1 MVGRFLVEGALLG
14 ERVIYAGP
22 EADVRAALMDISSAD
37 GFPADRAAGV
47 EIVPASTLAP
57 PFASADA
64 GAGWLARASRL
75 ALGDGFTGL
84 RVAMDASDLTT
95 CDQAVEHGI
104 AREAFLDRAVAT
116 HPVSLL
122 CGYHRRRVPRLSA
135 LACLHPLT
143 NLSGPA
149 AAAGLIFADY
159 GWALT
164 GEIDL
169 AVSGDIRT
177 ALLAIA
183 EHTEDDLDLDC
194 SAVTFL
200 SVSGVEMLVAV
211 AGRIGPKRRLV
222 VHNPP
227 SAVRRVLSIGWP
239 EGIPQLTLD

>member
-1 MVGRFLVEGALLG
+1 VE
-14 ERVIYAGP
+14 V
-22 EADVRAALMDISSAD
+22 
-37 GFPADRAAGV
+37 
-47 EIVPASTLAP
+47 VPASTLAP

-64 GAGWLARASRL
+64 GASWLARASRL

-95 CDQAVEHGI
+95 CDRGVEHGI

-164 GEIDL
+164 GE
-169 AVSGDIRT
+169 
-177 ALLAIA
+177 
-183 EHTEDDLDLDC
+183 DDLDLDC